1 MSGDELITITIED
14 PHSDKRLS
22 TRYSLLQADTSKLSK
37 SEYHNMMIDMLIE
50 RFNKEKDNEKR
61 TS

>member
-14 PHSDKRLS
+14 PHSDNRLS

-37 SEYHNMMIDMLIE
+37 GEYHNMMIDMLIE